1 MKGEEKTRF
10 LSAFQE
16 EAGASAPPDR
26 RGVEGVWAA
35 EPLFSGFIA
44 DLCRFSVR
52 RYVWVGICGF
62 LTMCWKTDKASL
74 VKGVDRERRL
84 WRMKRPK
91 DPMKQG
97 VHKALAPMHDYAEL
111 WKGDSS
117 ACEKT
122 EGLGRREHNP
132 SGAPRQ
138 LPLTREPFGWAVL
151 KDEGFHDGCVGW
163 LRSAGASPRPTGN
176 GVPSQCCRTGKV
188 PGEKWHCCTGKLLG

>member
-1 MKGEEKTRF
+1 
-10 LSAFQE
+10 
-16 EAGASAPPDR
+16 
-26 RGVEGVWAA
+26 VWAA

-52 RYVWVGICGF
+52 RYVWGGICGF

-84 WRMKRPK
+84 WQMKRPK

-151 KDEGFHDGCVGW
+151 RCGWFHGDCAVMGC
-163 LRSAGASPRPTGN
+163 SAGASPRPTGN
-176 GVPSQCCRTGKV
+176 GIPSSCCHTGKAV
-188 PGEKWHCCTGKLLG
+188 GEK